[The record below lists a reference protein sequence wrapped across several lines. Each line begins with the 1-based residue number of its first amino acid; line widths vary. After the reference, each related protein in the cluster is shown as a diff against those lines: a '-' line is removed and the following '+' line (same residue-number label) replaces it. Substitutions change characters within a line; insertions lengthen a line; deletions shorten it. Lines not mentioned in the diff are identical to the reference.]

1 MLLNEGCSVLSWNPW
16 FFFQANEDIYGFDN
30 TFFDIPN
37 DEAQLGAW
45 VVP

>member
-1 MLLNEGCSVLSWNPW
+1 MLLNEGCSVLSWNRGYE
-16 FFFQANEDIYGFDN
+16 ANEDIYGFDN